1 MYVMFNQ
8 VWWQKME
15 GISYDHSVD
24 ASMHPGKRNVCLEVI
39 LLENPQSRWI
49 SWLVFCWL
57 FLRRAVLEKSEW
69 TQIGAGESGMVM
81 LKPSNNNKKLGGI
94 RRINK
99 LLFYFSGWPPLFVTA
114 TFAATLWVAVIG
126 ARGLFGSMPKTGF
139 SSYKYRLV
147 ADPLKI

>member
-15 GISYDHSVD
+15 GISYDYCT
-24 ASMHPGKRNVCLEVI
+24 HPGKRNVWLEVI
-39 LLENPQSRWI
+39 LLETPQNWWI

-69 TQIGAGESGMVM
+69 TQAGARQSGTVL
-81 LKPSNNNKKLGGI
+81 LKASNNNKRLGGI

-99 LLFYFSGWPPLFVTA
+99 LLFFFSAWPPLFVAA
-114 TFAATLWVAVIG
+114 TFAAPLRVTVIG

-147 ADPLKI
+147 ADPLKS